1 MSINTVTVDG
11 IEFEVEEYFD
21 ILENLRQSGKI
32 NMFGA
37 PRWLENQFGLT
48 KNQARL
54 VFKKWTETYET
65 S

>member
-1 MSINTVTVDG
+1 MKLLNSITVDG

-21 ILENLRQSGKI
+21 ILETLRESGKI

-48 KNQARL
+48 KNQAQF
-54 VFKKWTETYET
+54 VFMKWTETYK
-65 S
+65 